1 MIVPTAVR
9 RSSRP
14 PILHKK
20 EVITVFK
27 KFLNDNDGLSLVEY
41 IVGGALGALLL
52 FTIARTIFDN
62 VKARANGA
70 NVSLTSQ
77 IPSS

>member
-1 MIVPTAVR
+1 M
-9 RSSRP
+9 
-14 PILHKK
+14 
-20 EVITVFK
+20 FK

-62 VKARANGA
+62 VKARAEGA
-70 NVSLTSQ
+70 NVSLTSH

>member
-1 MIVPTAVR
+1 M
-9 RSSRP
+9 
-14 PILHKK
+14 
-20 EVITVFK
+20 FK
-27 KFLNDNDGLSLVEY
+27 KFLSDNDGLSLVEY

-62 VKARANGA
+62 VKARAEGA
-70 NVSLTSQ
+70 NVSLTSH